1 MSLETDALVSM
12 SKELKQQK
20 IDNAFLRKRIEKPKI
35 FHLTHGLS
43 FVVTKRAKFL
53 CFQPNDCD
61 RAAYGMWAEHTEG
74 RLREKISER
83 LCTKLKQE

>member
-35 FHLTHGLS
+35 FHLSRGLS
-43 FVVTKRAKFL
+43 IQVKDNNKYL
-53 CFQPNDCD
+53 CWSPGVKEHD
-61 RAAYGMWAEHTEG
+61 RAAFEMWRVHSDD
-74 RLREKISER
+74 RLRQRISER
-83 LCTKLKQE
+83 LVTK